1 VHDSQ
6 ETDIL
11 LSEADKGQ
19 PLHADSAYSGE
30 PVSLVVEQ
38 KEMINQIHEKG
49 YRNNPLTEEQKENNR
64 VKSKTRARI
73 EHIFGFIENSMNGS
87 FIRTI
92 GIERATGVVG
102 LMNLTYNMFRYL
114 QLISLHSGQA

>member
-1 VHDSQ
+1 MHDSQ